1 MAQVPTWTPANVVTV
16 GRIALVPL
24 FAWVLVVAAEDA
36 VGWRL
41 AATGLF
47 VLAALTDRL
56 DGYLA
61 RSRGQVTALG
71 VILDPIADKLLIGT
85 ALVLLSAQ
93 DRIAWWVTIVILGR
107 EVGITLWR
115 FALLRSQ
122 IVPASRGGKVKT
134 VVQAVAIGLLLLPL
148 THLPDVVSMVA
159 VVVLWLALAIT
170 VVTGA
175 DYLVRGMRARH
186 AQREIAGA

>member
-1 MAQVPTWTPANVVTV
+1 MAAAPTWTPANVVTV
-16 GRIALVPL
+16 GRIALVPV
-24 FAWVLVVAAEDA
+24 FAWTLVMAADDA
-36 VGWRL
+36 IGWRL
-41 AATGLF
+41 VATGLF
-47 VLAALTDRL
+47 VFAALTDRL

-71 VILDPIADKLLIGT
+71 VVLDPIADKLLIGT

-93 DRIAWWVTIVILGR
+93 GRVAVWITVVILVR

-122 IVPASRGGKVKT
+122 IIPASRGGKVKT
-134 VVQAVAIGLLLLPL
+134 VIQAVAIGLWLLPL
-148 THLPDVVSMVA
+148 THLPAWTTTLAD
-159 VVVLWLALAIT
+159 VVLWLAVAVT

-175 DYLVRGMRARH
+175 DYLGRGMRARH
-186 AQREIAGA
+186 AQRQVADA